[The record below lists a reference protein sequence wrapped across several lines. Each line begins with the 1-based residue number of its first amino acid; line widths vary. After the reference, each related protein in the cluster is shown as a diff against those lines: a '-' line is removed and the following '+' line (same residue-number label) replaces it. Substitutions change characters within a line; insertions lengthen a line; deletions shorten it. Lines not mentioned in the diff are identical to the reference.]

1 VNFPGNSDLFLR
13 SAAWLAEERN
23 ILAIASKD
31 SALRPF
37 TPNPLQ
43 ERALLYLQVIL
54 LPAAVVLSGIIVWRR
69 RRRL

>member
-1 VNFPGNSDLFLR
+1 MM
-13 SAAWLAEERN
+13 
-23 ILAIASKD
+23 AIAPKD

-54 LPAAVVLSGIIVWRR
+54 LPATMLISGIMVWRK

>member
-1 VNFPGNSDLFLR
+1 VNFPGNSDFFLH
-13 SAAWLAEERN
+13 SAGWLAEERN
-23 ILAIASKD
+23 ILPIVPRD

-43 ERALLYLQVIL
+43 ERVLLYIQVIL
-54 LPAAVVLSGIIVWRR
+54 LPAAMVLFGFVVWRK

>member
-1 VNFPGNSDLFLR
+1 
-13 SAAWLAEERN
+13 AAWLAEERN
-23 ILAIASKD
+23 ILAIVPKD

-43 ERALLYLQVIL
+43 ERALLYLQVII
-54 LPAAVVLSGIIVWRR
+54 LPATMVFSGIMVWRR

>member
-1 VNFPGNSDLFLR
+1 MM
-13 SAAWLAEERN
+13 
-23 ILAIASKD
+23 AIVPKD

-37 TPNPLQ
+37 TPSPLQ

-54 LPAAVVLSGIIVWRR
+54 LPATMLISGIVVWRK

>member
-1 VNFPGNSDLFLR
+1 M
-13 SAAWLAEERN
+13 
-23 ILAIASKD
+23 LAIVPKD

-54 LPAAVVLSGIIVWRR
+54 LPATMLISGIIVWRR